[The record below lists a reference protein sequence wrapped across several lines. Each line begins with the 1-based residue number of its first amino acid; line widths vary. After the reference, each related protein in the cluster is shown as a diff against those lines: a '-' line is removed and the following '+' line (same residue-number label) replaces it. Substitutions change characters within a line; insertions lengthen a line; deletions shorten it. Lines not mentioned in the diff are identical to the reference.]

1 MKKTIRDEFNQVFR
15 IMSTQAVMRSQII
28 ANTLNI
34 NSTDLESIEV
44 LFREGRTTAG
54 TLAEFT
60 GLTTGAITGVIDR
73 LVRRGFVSREFDA
86 NDRRKVFIALNMKK
100 INEEIIPLYKSISGS
115 VDELLND
122 YSEKDLFVILDFLK
136 KTINLSQKDL
146 DNLKK
151 E

>member
-1 MKKTIRDEFNQVFR
+1 
-15 IMSTQAVMRSQII
+15 
-28 ANTLNI
+28 
-34 NSTDLESIEV
+34 
-44 LFREGRTTAG
+44 
-54 TLAEFT
+54 
-60 GLTTGAITGVIDR
+60 
-73 LVRRGFVSREFDA
+73 
-86 NDRRKVFIALNMKK
+86 MKK